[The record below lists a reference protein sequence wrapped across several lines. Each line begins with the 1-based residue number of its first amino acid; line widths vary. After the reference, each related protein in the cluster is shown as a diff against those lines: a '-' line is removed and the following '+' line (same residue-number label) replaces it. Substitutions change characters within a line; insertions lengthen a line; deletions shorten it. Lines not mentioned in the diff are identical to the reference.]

1 MKINTLKL
9 NNIGPY
15 LDVEVDFQTKE
26 LKNQNLILFGGK
38 NGAGKT
44 TLLNA
49 MKIVLY
55 GVNAFGFKNEGT
67 TYFQEIKKML
77 NYKSLKNKNSK
88 YFIEIEY
95 EEVESFQKNT
105 YRIKR
110 EWYIKPGGLEEETTV
125 TVNGSVLKQ
134 IEIVKF
140 QEKLRQKY
148 PLKVMESFL
157 FDGEKINK
165 HIIENTT
172 GDYLRET
179 MYALFQ
185 IELFEQLDRDLNAY
199 LNTMETNKV
208 LTHDEVELLHKK
220 NDLMSQ
226 KRKITVLEQKQK
238 NIQNETKQL
247 IADKE
252 HIQQKLQNLGYLS
265 KAQGEQLR
273 QEMKDVESKK
283 KIRNEKVRQF
293 INDDYFFAI
302 NTKLLNEALIQL
314 EHEYPVQLLRRLDE
328 LELYLGASNEISTLR
343 QKFED
348 KANIVTVHQA
358 LEFEQLSEIEVFAS
372 QVNLKTDVFKKVIQ
386 EEITDLD
393 TLKEMIELQETT
405 DEVKGLLESLT
416 TFNQKLENY
425 HNTKEEV
432 EIDLKQERIIQEQL
446 QIEYD
451 NLKQKNQQQKN
462 STGSLTLAENYLQV
476 IQKFKDVQ
484 IKKIVSQLEE
494 KVLAKFSQVIRK
506 KGYVRHI
513 KIDPETFDVTLYDMD
528 NDEKAIGLLSAGEAQ
543 ILMGSIIFTLF
554 ELANYQMFF
563 VYDTPVGRL
572 DHENRLNFVNEII
585 LKSGNQVIVLSTNT
599 EIIGELYTAVEQ
611 QIAQKYIMDFDE
623 VKVSTVITPGYFDD
637 VIGGGR

>member
-226 KRKITVLEQKQK
+226 KRKIIVLEQKQK

-302 NTKLLNEALIQL
+302 NTKLLNEALTQL

-343 QKFED
+343 QKFDD
-348 KANIVTVHQA
+348 KANIATVHQA

-372 QVNLKTDVFKKVIQ
+372 QVNLKTDAFKKVIQ

-637 VIGGGR
+637 VIGGER

>member
-110 EWYIKPGGLEEETTV
+110 EWYIKLGGLEEETTV

-226 KRKITVLEQKQK
+226 KRKIIVLEQKQK

-302 NTKLLNEALIQL
+302 NTKLLNEALTQL

-343 QKFED
+343 QKFDD
-348 KANIVTVHQA
+348 KANIATVHQA

-372 QVNLKTDVFKKVIQ
+372 QVNLKTDAFKKVIQ